1 MVAGG
6 SRGLDSRRKE
16 RKELSCMVSVG
27 ERVVCI
33 DPSIP
38 ILHLLGKKHTSAII
52 VVIGNSAGK
61 RNFNEILNDIPF
73 SSSTIIAG
81 RLKELVRSGIVSRN
95 ETAEGISYSLTPMGS
110 ELRKI
115 MIELFSYLDRK

>member
-6 SRGLDSRRKE
+6 TARPDAGRRE

-27 ERVVCI
+27 EQVVCI

-38 ILHLLGKKHTSAII
+38 ILHLLGKKHTAAII
-52 VVIGNSAGK
+52 VVIGNTAGK

-81 RLKELVRSGIVSRN
+81 RLKELVRSGIVLRN
-95 ETAEGISYSLTPMGS
+95 ETAEGISYFLTPMGS

-115 MIELFSYLDRK
+115 MIELFSYIDRK

>member
-6 SRGLDSRRKE
+6 AARPDLGRRE
-16 RKELSCMVSVG
+16 RKELSCMASVG
-27 ERVVCI
+27 ERMVCI

-38 ILHLLGKKHTSAII
+38 ILHLLGKKHTAAIL
-52 VVIGNSAGK
+52 VVIGNTAGK

-81 RLKELVRSGIVSRN
+81 RLKELVRSGIVLRN
-95 ETAEGISYSLTPMGS
+95 ETAEGISYFLTPVGS

>member
-6 SRGLDSRRKE
+6 SRGLDLGRKE
-16 RKELSCMVSVG
+16 RRELSCMVSVG
-27 ERVVCI
+27 DRVVCI

-38 ILHLLGKKHTSAII
+38 ILHLLGKKHTAAII
-52 VVIGNSAGK
+52 VVIGNTSGK

-81 RLKELVRSGIVSRN
+81 RLKELVHSGIVSRN
-95 ETAEGISYSLTPMGS
+95 ETADGISYSLTPMGS

>member
-6 SRGLDSRRKE
+6 SRGLDLGRKE
-16 RKELSCMVSVG
+16 RRELSCMVSVG
-27 ERVVCI
+27 DRVVCI

-38 ILHLLGKKHTSAII
+38 ILHLLGKKHTAAII

-81 RLKELVRSGIVSRN
+81 RLKELVHSGIVSRN
-95 ETAEGISYSLTPMGS
+95 ETADGISYSLTPMGS

>member
-1 MVAGG
+1 MVAG
-6 SRGLDSRRKE
+6 RQERLDPGRKG
-16 RKELSCMVSVG
+16 RKELSCMVLVG

-38 ILHLLGKKHTSAII
+38 ILHLLGKKHTAAII
-52 VVIGNSAGK
+52 VVIGNAAGK

-81 RLKELVRSGIVSRN
+81 RLKELVRSGMALRD
-95 ETAEGISYSLTPMGS
+95 EAAEGITYSLSPMGS

-115 MIELFSYLDRK
+115 MIELFSYIDRK